1 MPSMQACT
9 YNYNHMWVYNY
20 YNKKLDLKSTWY
32 YTDMDVFLQIL
43 DVLLDTGR
51 EEERRELSKKKK
63 GIGSVNA

>member
-1 MPSMQACT
+1 
-9 YNYNHMWVYNY
+9 
-20 YNKKLDLKSTWY
+20 
-32 YTDMDVFLQIL
+32 MDVFLQIL